1 MISEF
6 PLFFFTT
13 CGGLS
18 AGLYIA
24 SAAFPPKEESKRP
37 WLIPLIC
44 FALLGIGLL
53 GVLFHLGRPERFI
66 FGLRNPQAGIAQEG
80 YCAIVLMVL
89 YFAHL
94 VLAWRKK
101 SAPRALC
108 IVGALVALL
117 LTFIMGFAYV
127 NQTGMLAWAMWA
139 TVPLFVVG
147 DVAVGLALWG
157 LFDDKAY
164 ERVAYLA
171 TSVVAE
177 ALFFATLFV
186 EATHFSSLGYDAM
199 PFYAAAV
206 VGPVLAIAGT
216 IVCRAKN
223 SLALRVAVFVL
234 ALAGMI
240 VARYCFYSVG

>member
-24 SAAFPPKEESKRP
+24 SAIFPKEESKRP

-44 FALLGIGLL
+44 FALLGVGLL

-66 FGLRNPQAGIAQEG
+66 YGLRNPQAGIAQEG
-80 YCAIVLMVL
+80 YCAIVLMIL
-89 YFAHL
+89 YFVHL

-101 SAPRALC
+101 PVPRALC
-108 IVGALVALL
+108 IVGAFVALL

-127 NQTGMLAWAMWA
+127 NQTGMAAWAMWA

-147 DVAVGLALWG
+147 DVAVGLALWA
-157 LFDDKAY
+157 LFDSKAY
-164 ERVAYLA
+164 ERVPFLA
-171 TSVVAE
+171 TSVVAQV
-177 ALFFATLFV
+177 LFLATLVV
-186 EATHFSSLGYDAM
+186 EAKHFASVGYDAI
-199 PFYAAAV
+199 PFCTAAV
-206 VGPVLAIAGT
+206 VGPVLSVVGAIA
-216 IVCRAKN
+216 CRSKN
-223 SLALRVAVFVL
+223 SAGLRIAVFSL
-234 ALAGMI
+234 AFIGMVI
-240 VARYCFYSVG
+240 ARYTFYAAG